1 VPFHSL
7 SLLSKFYVPT
17 ISIVSA
23 LRLAIAAAAQGNSA
37 RVVSTIADPGVR
49 LSRMTMDRE
58 AQLSELI
65 GEIYDAALDPSLWSD
80 VVGKAGHF
88 VGGSGAAIFSK
99 SPTAGNGNV
108 YYESGT
114 DPYYRDLYF
123 DKYVKLDPSTTGH
136 YFADV
141 EQPIAVEDHMP
152 YREFLETRFYKEW
165 ARPQGLVDFVSAV
178 LDKSVTSAAL
188 FGVFRSESEG
198 IVDDETRRR
207 MRLIVPHIRRSVLV
221 GRLIDLKA
229 AEAAS
234 LADTLDGFSAGMCL
248 VDAAGRIVHANT
260 ACHVILDAG
269 DFLSA
274 IGGRIVASDAK
285 TDQAFREL
293 FAAASRGDAAVGT
306 QGIALPLRAQDGSH
320 HVAHVLPLT
329 SGARRVAGIAY
340 SATVALFIRKVT
352 TEAPSAPAI
361 IARAYHLTP
370 TELRVLLAIVEVGG
384 VPEVAVALG
393 VAESTVRTHLGNL
406 FVKTGAGRQAD
417 LVKIVAG
424 FATPL
429 IG

>member
-1 VPFHSL
+1 M
-7 SLLSKFYVPT
+7 
-17 ISIVSA
+17 
-23 LRLAIAAAAQGNSA
+23 AQ
-37 RVVSTIADPGVR
+37 
-49 LSRMTMDRE
+49 E
-58 AQLSELI
+58 EQLSELI
-65 GEIYDAALDPSLWSD
+65 GEIYDAALDASLWSD
-80 VVGKAGHF
+80 VVGKAGRF
-88 VGGSGAAIFSK
+88 VGGSAAAIYSK
-99 SPTAGNGNV
+99 SPTALTGNV
-108 YYESGT
+108 YYQSGT
-114 DPYYRDLYF
+114 DPYYRELYF
-123 DKYVKLDPSTTGH
+123 SKYIKFDPTTTAH

-141 EQPIAVEDHMP
+141 EQPVAVADIMP
-152 YREFLETRFYKEW
+152 YQEFLETRFYKEW
-165 ARPQGLVDFVSAV
+165 VHPQGMVDNASAV

-188 FGVFRSESEG
+188 FGVFRYQSEG
-198 IVDDETRRR
+198 IVDDEARRR

-234 LADTLDGFSAGMCL
+234 LADTLDGFSVGMCL

-285 TDQAFREL
+285 TDQTLREL
-293 FAAASRGDAAVGT
+293 FAAAGGGDAAVGT

-320 HVAHVLPLT
+320 YVAHVLPLT
-329 SGARRVAGIAY
+329 SGARRLAGIAY
-340 SATVALFIRKVT
+340 AATAALFVCKVA
-352 TEAPSAPAI
+352 TEIPSPPEI

-370 TELRVLLAIVEVGG
+370 MELRVLLAIVEVGG

-406 FVKTGAGRQAD
+406 FLKTGTSRQAD
-417 LVKIVAG
+417 LVKIIAG

>member
-1 VPFHSL
+1 M
-7 SLLSKFYVPT
+7 
-17 ISIVSA
+17 
-23 LRLAIAAAAQGNSA
+23 
-37 RVVSTIADPGVR
+37 DP
-49 LSRMTMDRE
+49 E
-58 AQLSELI
+58 EQLSQLI
-65 GEIYDAALDPSLWSD
+65 GDVYDAALDPSLWSD

-99 SPTAGNGNV
+99 SPTAGSGTV
-108 YYESGT
+108 YYDSGV
-114 DPYYRDLYF
+114 DPHYRQLYF

-141 EQPIAVEDHMP
+141 EQPVAVEDHMP

-178 LDKSVTSAAL
+178 LDKSVTSAAM

-221 GRLIDLKA
+221 GRLIDLKS

-234 LADTLDGFSAGMCL
+234 LADTLDGLSAAMCL
-248 VDAAGRIVHANT
+248 VDAAGRIVDANT

-269 DFLSA
+269 DFLSV

-285 TDQAFREL
+285 IDQAFREL
-293 FAAASRGDAAVGT
+293 FAAAGSGDAAVGT

-320 HVAHVLPLT
+320 HVVHVLPLT
-329 SGARRVAGIAY
+329 SGARRLAGIAY

-352 TEAPSAPAI
+352 TEAPSAPEI
-361 IARAYHLTP
+361 IARAYNLTP

-384 VPEVAVALG
+384 VPEVAAALG

-406 FVKTGAGRQAD
+406 FLKTGAGRQAD
-417 LVKIVAG
+417 LVKIAAG